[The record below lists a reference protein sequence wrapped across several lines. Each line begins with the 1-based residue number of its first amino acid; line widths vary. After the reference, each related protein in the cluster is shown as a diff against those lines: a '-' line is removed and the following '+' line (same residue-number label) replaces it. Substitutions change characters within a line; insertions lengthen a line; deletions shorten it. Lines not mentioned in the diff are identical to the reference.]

1 MPWSWAGGGRLG
13 GRAGGRY
20 ILIWCIVVMI
30 FFFVFMEDCW
40 LVLRIVGVF
49 VGGGGQSNWRIEDG

>member
-20 ILIWCIVVMI
+20 ILLWCIVVMI

-40 LVLRIVGVF
+40 LVVRIVGVF
-49 VGGGGQSNWRIEDG
+49 VGGGGQSN